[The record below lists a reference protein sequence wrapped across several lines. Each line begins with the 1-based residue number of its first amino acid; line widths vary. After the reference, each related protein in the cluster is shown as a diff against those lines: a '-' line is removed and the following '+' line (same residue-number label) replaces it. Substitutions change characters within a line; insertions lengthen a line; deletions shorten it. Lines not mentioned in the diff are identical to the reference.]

1 MRGKFQLNKKA
12 LVLDSDS
19 EEELAGSMS
28 IEM

>member
-19 EEELAGSMS
+19 EEDLAESMS

>member
-12 LVLDSDS
+12 LVLDSES
-19 EEELAGSMS
+19 EDELAGSMS